1 MGLGC
6 RVLGVGAKGATITS
20 SAALLVVVVA
30 AIKFP
35 VHLEKAWL
43 LASMLGFA
51 LDVGVY
57 HTFSLFVRSV
67 MKLLVGGRASAR
79 VSMHAGS
86 SPWGLTASVCHVSVF
101 RAGLCDNRCLACAL
115 LFFLRSSG
123 RRFFPLICRSHSI
136 SFTRAQGIP
145 LGRSLCYA
153 CVLVSVD

>member
-1 MGLGC
+1 MGRVVGLGC
-6 RVLGVGAKGATITS
+6 RVFGVGAKGATITS

-51 LDVGVY
+51 LDVGIY

-86 SPWGLTASVCHVSVF
+86 SPWGLTASVCHVSCFVWASVTAGTLRVRSF
-101 RAGLCDNRCLACAL
+101 CLFVPRAVD
-115 LFFLRSSG
+115 
-123 RRFFPLICRSHSI
+123 FFPL
-136 SFTRAQGIP
+136 FVGLIP
-145 LGRSLCYA
+145 
-153 CVLVSVD
+153 